1 MRRIWSAVWP
11 PPGWVL
17 ALAALALAVAAGI
30 GWSYRTGLL
39 YRWTGEEEILPQ
51 VRGVWHLA
59 SGMLRPG
66 VDTAD
71 YVPVQHAGVSPFG
84 VNTFLEQEVEPAKRE
99 RAMAMIAEAG
109 FRWVRQ
115 EFPWEDIEIH
125 AKGDFVDRRAEP
137 HRSAWDKYDNIVDL
151 AEEYGLELIVRLSN
165 PPAWSRAAGNEGGTL
180 APPDDYTDFAD
191 FVEAVVTRYRG
202 RVRYYQVWNEPNIY
216 PEWGE
221 KDVNPEEYALLLK
234 EAYTRAKQVDPDV
247 VIICGALAAT
257 IQNDLYPHGMSDFV
271 FLQRLYDAGAAPYF
285 DVLSMQGYGLWSGPY
300 DRRMRPRVLNFSRP
314 LYIRD
319 LMVKNGDAHK
329 PIWISE
335 MNWNAIPLDH
345 PAYPM
350 FGRYTL
356 EKQAEYV
363 VQAYRRAQMEWP
375 WMGVV
380 NLWYFKRATDL
391 EQGQPMYYFRM
402 VEPDF
407 TPMPVYDAVR
417 SYTHETPV
425 LGLGLHQEDHWALK
439 YGGEWST
446 GYADGAQMGSYVES
460 SSGTVTLRWRGADL
474 AARMQGPGTIA
485 MSTDAAVER
494 EYVVGD
500 GWQEVRLAGRLA
512 DAEHDT
518 VITVAGGTVRLD
530 SLSAERRDRRLPLAG
545 GLVGAVVVLAGALL
559 LRRRLAAP
567 AA

>member
-1 MRRIWSAVWP
+1 
-11 PPGWVL
+11 
-17 ALAALALAVAAGI
+17 
-30 GWSYRTGLL
+30 
-39 YRWTGEEEILPQ
+39 
-51 VRGVWHLA
+51 
-59 SGMLRPG
+59 
-66 VDTAD
+66 
-71 YVPVQHAGVSPFG
+71 
-84 VNTFLEQEVEPAKRE
+84 
-99 RAMAMIAEAG
+99 
-109 FRWVRQ
+109 
-115 EFPWEDIEIH
+115 
-125 AKGDFVDRRAEP
+125 
-137 HRSAWDKYDNIVDL
+137 
-151 AEEYGLELIVRLSN
+151 
-165 PPAWSRAAGNEGGTL
+165 
-180 APPDDYTDFAD
+180 
-191 FVEAVVTRYRG
+191 
-202 RVRYYQVWNEPNIY
+202 
-216 PEWGE
+216 
-221 KDVNPEEYALLLK
+221 
-234 EAYTRAKQVDPDV
+234 
-247 VIICGALAAT
+247 
-257 IQNDLYPHGMSDFV
+257 
-271 FLQRLYDAGAAPYF
+271 
-285 DVLSMQGYGLWSGPY
+285 
-300 DRRMRPRVLNFSRP
+300 
-314 LYIRD
+314 
-319 LMVKNGDAHK
+319 
-329 PIWISE
+329 
-335 MNWNAIPLDH
+335 
-345 PAYPM
+345 M

-356 EKQAEYV
+356 ERQAEYV